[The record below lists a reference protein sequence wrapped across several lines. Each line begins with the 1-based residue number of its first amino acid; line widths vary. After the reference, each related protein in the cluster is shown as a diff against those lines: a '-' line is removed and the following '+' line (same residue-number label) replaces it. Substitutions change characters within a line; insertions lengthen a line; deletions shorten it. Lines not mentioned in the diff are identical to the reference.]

1 MKKIPVFP
9 IGYGWMVKM
18 KLFDKY
24 FQPYAEY
31 CLRTTFSEEEL
42 KEALAQECPA
52 TSDILSWKAIKAAI
66 GLSKTIVFSC
76 APDDPLHLHPIK
88 AYRNTSLFIR
98 CEKAAGEET
107 ILHIS
112 IAQSEKYKWLLYA
125 IGIFA
130 LFWGVAA
137 SFVIWWGI
145 FLSAV
150 FIGLVFIV
158 LECCHAMEMDEVPQI
173 RQDFEIMLRT
183 LERKSH

>member
-1 MKKIPVFP
+1 MT
-9 IGYGWMVKM
+9 M

-31 CLRTTFSEEEL
+31 CIRTTFSEDEL

-52 TSDILSWKAIKAAI
+52 TSDILSWKAIKAAF
-66 GLSKTIVFSC
+66 GLSKTIVFSYD
-76 APDDPLHLHPIK
+76 PDDPLHLHPIE
-88 AYRNTSLFIR
+88 AYRNTSRGDLFIR
-98 CEKAAGEET
+98 FEKAAGEET

-112 IAQSEKYKWLLYA
+112 IAQSGKYKYLLYA
-125 IGIFA
+125 IGFFA

-145 FLSAV
+145 FLSV
-150 FIGLVFIV
+150 IFIGLLFIV
-158 LECCHAMEMDEVPQI
+158 LECCRAVAMDEVPQI
-173 RQDFEIMLRT
+173 RQDFEILLRT

>member
-1 MKKIPVFP
+1 
-9 IGYGWMVKM
+9 M

-31 CLRTTFSEEEL
+31 CIRTTFSEDEL

-66 GLSKTIVFSC
+66 GLSKTTVFSC
-76 APDDPLHLHPIK
+76 DPDDPLHLHPIK
-88 AYRNTSLFIR
+88 AHRNTSRGDIFIQ

-112 IAQSEKYKWLLYA
+112 IAQSGKYKWLLYA

-130 LFWGVAA
+130 LFCGVAA

-145 FLSAV
+145 FLFV
-150 FIGLVFIV
+150 FFIGLVFIV
-158 LECCHAMEMDEVPQI
+158 LECCHAMAMDEVPQI

>member
-1 MKKIPVFP
+1 
-9 IGYGWMVKM
+9 M

-31 CLRTTFSEEEL
+31 CIRTTFSEDEL

-76 APDDPLHLHPIK
+76 DPDDPLHLHPIK
-88 AYRNTSLFIR
+88 AYRNTSRGDLFIR
-98 CEKAAGEET
+98 CEKASDEET

-112 IAQSEKYKWLLYA
+112 IAQSGKYKWLLYA

-145 FLSAV
+145 FLSVV
-150 FIGLVFIV
+150 FIGLVFII
-158 LECCHAMEMDEVPQI
+158 LECCHAMAMDEVPQI
-173 RQDFEIMLRT
+173 RQDFEIT
-183 LERKSH
+183 LLHLENIYREK